1 MRINYKPFLIG
12 LLIVLAASGLKAA
25 SDKTPL
31 AGDIVVKDDV
41 PYLEIED
48 ALNGTLLIGDIAG
61 KEGVPAQR
69 SDATGD
75 ITPRLSD
82 FVKKKDVPR
91 NGGEVVS
98 GNTHLSFELRVSPD
112 TQLVNVPAML
122 TCVLS
127 NRTDKP
133 LQVYEGRDFYGIT
146 YFVTFEG
153 KTHRVRSTIQMP
165 IGTTENPYCGR
176 LPLPPPLETCK
187 EVRTEQNLTADFSR
201 DFPPSLFAFPGEY
214 TVHAIHESKAT
225 GTTRSNDVKV
235 KRRGPETDAERKA
248 LELVANP
255 YVFGFLQRSKGVGMY
270 ANSTNTIAAVQ
281 ALADLGDATPF
292 HAAAVRTLKLLAD
305 WQEER
310 RQHDEWYKKRVA
322 ERKAVEELAAKGLGP
337 KWGEEPEFV
346 YPQKPKRQY
355 GCGAPVQ
362 GKIAEELTAQAL
374 RLTSALLVRGDMK
387 EFESYVAKDMEDVTH
402 EKDVIPRCVFI
413 YRAQMAI
420 EGLQTSQKQGVKTSE
435 TIKGVFLSDKEGEF
449 IVKYVVTNVDWITKK
464 PVDTGTVFW
473 FSKYSNSWQLKRVCY
488 LGRVDENFEE
498 VPEIISDFV
507 LDPKAISPNLGP
519 KGTSNAL
526 RVYPSKPRRQYGCG
540 APVEGQIAEELTD
553 LLHRLTA
560 AQERGDMEAFESY
573 VAKDMEDVT
582 DKKYVKPRSV
592 FLYDSRPA
600 RGRLQ
605 RLQTDHR
612 EGVKVVETIKGVFL
626 SDKENEYIVKHVST
640 RSVDGIARSYGI
652 GTVYWFSKDSGSW
665 LLKRICHLGPV
676 NEHFQEIWGDPEYD
690 AAQKAASATPVLNS
704 KTNAPHSK

>member
-1 MRINYKPFLIG
+1 MRINYKPFLIV
-12 LLIVLAASGLKAA
+12 LLVVLGASGLKAA

-69 SDATGD
+69 SEATGD

-146 YFVTFEG
+146 YFVTYTG
-153 KTHRVRSTIQMP
+153 KTHRVGGTIQMP
-165 IGTTENPYCGR
+165 ISTLEKPYCGR
-176 LPLPPPLETCK
+176 LPLPPPLEACK

-225 GTTRSNDVKV
+225 GATRSNDVTV
-235 KRRGPETDAERKA
+235 RRRGPETDAERKA
-248 LELVANP
+248 LELVAIR
-255 YVFGFLQRSKGVGMY
+255 YVFDFLQRSKGVDIY

-281 ALADLGDATPF
+281 ALAALGDATPF

-310 RQHDEWYKKRVA
+310 RQESEKDRIWTA
-322 ERKAVEELAAKGLGP
+322 EYNAAKEREAKGLGP

-346 YPQKPKRQY
+346 YPQKPKRKFGY
-355 GCGAPVQ
+355 GAPVQ

-374 RLTSALLVRGDMK
+374 RLTAALLVRGAMK
-387 EFESYVAKDMEDVTH
+387 EFESYVAQDMEDITMENISTRTVKSRSVFLDEVRADYER
-402 EKDVIPRCVFI
+402 EKERLKGGEATI
-413 YRAQMAI
+413 
-420 EGLQTSQKQGVKTSE
+420 SE
-435 TIKGVFLSDKEGEF
+435 TIKGVFHSDKEGEY
-449 IVKYVVTNVDWITKK
+449 IVKRMSTY
-464 PVDTGTVFW
+464 VDTKTKNSSVSGSVLW
-473 FSKYSNSWQLKRVCY
+473 FAKYASAWQLKRICY

-498 VPEIISDFV
+498 IPWV
-507 LDPKAISPNLGP
+507 DPNFT
-519 KGTSNAL
+519 GT
-526 RVYPSKPRRQYGCG
+526 RT
-540 APVEGQIAEELTD
+540 AP
-553 LLHRLTA
+553 TA
-560 AQERGDMEAFESY
+560 
-573 VAKDMEDVT
+573 K
-582 DKKYVKPRSV
+582 
-592 FLYDSRPA
+592 
-600 RGRLQ
+600 
-605 RLQTDHR
+605 
-612 EGVKVVETIKGVFL
+612 
-626 SDKENEYIVKHVST
+626 
-640 RSVDGIARSYGI
+640 
-652 GTVYWFSKDSGSW
+652 
-665 LLKRICHLGPV
+665 
-676 NEHFQEIWGDPEYD
+676 
-690 AAQKAASATPVLNS
+690 PVLNS
-704 KTNAPHSK
+704 KTNAPSSK

>member
-1 MRINYKPFLIG
+1 MAFGMILS
-12 LLIVLAASGLKAA
+12 ASGLQAA
-25 SDKTPL
+25 FGDTPQ
-31 AGDIVVKDDV
+31 GDAIVGKDGV

-48 ALNGTLLIGDIAG
+48 ALNGTLVSEAIDG
-61 KEGVPAQR
+61 KEGVPAQK
-69 SDATGD
+69 SEATGD

-82 FVKKKDVPR
+82 FVQKKMDVPR

-112 TQLVNVPAML
+112 TQLVNVPILL

-133 LQVYEGRDFYGIT
+133 LQVYEGRNFYGIT
-146 YFVTFEG
+146 YFVTYTG
-153 KTHRVRSTIQMP
+153 KTHQVISTIESP
-165 IGTTENPYCGR
+165 NTSEDRPHRGA
-176 LPLPPPLETCK
+176 LPLPPPLDAFKAAC
-187 EVRTEQNLTADFSR
+187 TEQTLTAECEDIYSTSF
-201 DFPPSLFAFPGEY
+201 FPYPGEY
-214 TVHAIHESKAT
+214 TVHAIHESNAT
-225 GTTRSNDVKV
+225 GITRSNDVKV

-248 LELVANP
+248 LELVSIR
-255 YVFGFLQRSKGVGMY
+255 YVFDFLQRSKYVDMY

-281 ALADLGDATPF
+281 ALAALGDATPF

-305 WQEER
+305 WKEEQ
-310 RQHDEWYKKRVA
+310 RQNVEWHKKRVA

-337 KWGEEPEFV
+337 KWGEAPEVV

-355 GCGAPVQ
+355 GCGAPVK

-374 RLTSALLVRGDMK
+374 RLRAALLRGDMK
-387 EFESYVAKDMEDVTH
+387 EFESYVAKDMENVTH

-507 LDPKAISPNLGP
+507 LDPKAIAPNPGP
-519 KGTSNAL
+519 NGTSNAS
-526 RVYPSKPRRQYGCG
+526 RVYPLKPRRQYGCG
-540 APVEGQIAEELTD
+540 APVEGQIAEELSD

-560 AQERGDMEAFESY
+560 VQERGDMDAFESY

>member
-1 MRINYKPFLIG
+1 MRINYKPFLIV
-12 LLIVLAASGLKAA
+12 LLVVLGASGLKAA
-25 SDKTPL
+25 SAKTPL
-31 AGDIVVKDDV
+31 AGDNVVKDDV

-48 ALNGTLLIGDIAG
+48 ALNGTLLAEAIDG
-61 KEGVPAQR
+61 KEGVPAKK
-69 SDATGD
+69 SEATGD

-82 FVKKKDVPR
+82 FVQKKDVPR

-98 GNTHLSFELRVSPD
+98 GNTHLSFELRVSPE
-112 TQLVNVPAML
+112 TELVNMPILL

-146 YFVTFEG
+146 YFVTYTG
-153 KTHRVRSTIQMP
+153 KTHRVGSTIQMP
-165 IGTTENPYCGR
+165 IRTSENPFCGR
-176 LPLPPPLETCK
+176 LPLPPPLEACK
-187 EVRTEQNLTADFSR
+187 EVKTEQNLTADFSR
-201 DFPPSLFAFPGEY
+201 GVPPSLFAYPGEY

-248 LELVANP
+248 LELVAHSD
-255 YVFGFLQRSKGVGMY
+255 VFEFLQRSGPFGHY
-270 ANSTNTIAAVQ
+270 ANQTNTIALVQ

-292 HAAAVRTLKLLAD
+292 HAAALRTLKRMAD
-305 WQEER
+305 WKEEQ
-310 RQHDEWYKKRVA
+310 RQNVEWHKKRVA

-337 KWGEEPEFV
+337 KWGEAPEFV

-374 RLTSALLVRGDMK
+374 RLRAALLRGDMK
-387 EFESYVAKDMEDVTH
+387 EFESYVAKDMENVTH

-473 FSKYSNSWQLKRVCY
+473 FAKYSNSWQLKRLCWI
-488 LGRVDENFEE
+488 GTVDENFEE
-498 VPEIISDFV
+498 VPEIISDFE
-507 LDPKAISPNLGP
+507 LELKAIAPNPGP
-519 KGTSNAL
+519 NGTSNAS
-526 RVYPSKPRRQYGCG
+526 RVYPLKPRRQYGCG
-540 APVEGQIAEELTD
+540 APVEGQIAEELSD

-560 AQERGDMEAFESY
+560 AQERGDMDAFESY
-573 VAKDMEDVT
+573 VSKDMEDVT

-704 KTNAPHSK
+704 KTNAPHTK